1 VKIYLRNFI
10 LIIAIF
16 ISINTSFAKDIKII
30 QVSGVEFSGNNNS
43 IEQLNKLIKSVNN
56 DSKVDFVVFTGDNIK
71 QSNSELLKAFL
82 KSVNKLKVPY
92 YIEIGDKDCFKAGGL
107 SKEEYIKIVNKNS
120 KLHLKSF
127 NYTTKKENIV
137 FIFLDGAKEFM
148 PSANGYFK
156 NDTIAWLD
164 KKLNKIEKNKKQKVI
179 IFQHFPII
187 KLNKTSLSNTYNAE
201 IYEKILSE
209 HKNVLAIFSGHFK
222 TSVETQK
229 DGILHYITSDASGAN
244 AVYREIYIIKD
255 KKNNYEIYS
264 IEVPYNK

>member
-1 VKIYLRNFI
+1 MKIYLRNFI
-10 LIIAIF
+10 LIIALF

-187 KLNKTSLSNTYNAE
+187 L
-201 IYEKILSE
+201 
-209 HKNVLAIFSGHFK
+209 
-222 TSVETQK
+222 
-229 DGILHYITSDASGAN
+229 
-244 AVYREIYIIKD
+244 
-255 KKNNYEIYS
+255 
-264 IEVPYNK
+264 